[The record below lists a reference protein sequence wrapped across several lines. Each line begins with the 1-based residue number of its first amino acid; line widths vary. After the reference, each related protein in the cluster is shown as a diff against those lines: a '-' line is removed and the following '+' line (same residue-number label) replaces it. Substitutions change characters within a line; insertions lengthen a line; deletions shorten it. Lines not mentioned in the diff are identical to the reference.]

1 MQLSKE
7 KNVSGI
13 GSGLW
18 EVVAY
23 EKWSHVESQ
32 LYYAISGQ
40 GIEQLEALFG
50 SVFPL
55 FLVKLA
61 GGEGWGG
68 EFPAFGRSDSPSSN
82 CYFKL
87 FLGLKLKS

>member
-1 MQLSKE
+1 M
-7 KNVSGI
+7 
-13 GSGLW
+13 W

-23 EKWSHVESQ
+23 EKWSHVEGQ

-40 GIEQLEALFG
+40 GIERLEALFG

-55 FLVKLA
+55 VLVKLA
-61 GGEGWGG
+61 GGGGRGG
-68 EFPAFGRSDSPSSN
+68 EFPAFGLSGSPSSN